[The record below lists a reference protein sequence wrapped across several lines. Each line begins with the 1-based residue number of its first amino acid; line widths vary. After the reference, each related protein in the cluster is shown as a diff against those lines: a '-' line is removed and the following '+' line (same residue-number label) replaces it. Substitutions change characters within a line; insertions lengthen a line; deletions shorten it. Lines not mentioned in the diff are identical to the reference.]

1 MAKVLICDSV
11 DAQAVDAMRA
21 AGVEVD
27 VRDTITLEDLG
38 QVIGEYDG
46 LVVRSRTKVRA
57 PLLENPGKLKLI
69 IRGGVGVDSIDVA
82 VAESK
87 GIKVI
92 NTPKASSNAV
102 AELALGM
109 ILSLARSLAWADAS
123 MKAGQWEKKQL
134 KGTEIAGKTL
144 GVIGYGRI
152 GSLLAEK
159 ARALGMT
166 VVVSTLGYDGSAC
179 VPLDESLAVADY
191 VSLHVPYSAETRNL
205 LGAAE
210 FALMKKGACVI
221 NTARGGTLDEDAL
234 YEALVSRHL
243 AGAALDVYTEE
254 PPQRESLRKLIA
266 LPQVIA
272 TPHIGAGTVEAQER
286 IGAEIVALVQDYLA
300 V

>member
-27 VRDTITLEDLG
+27 VRDTITLEELG